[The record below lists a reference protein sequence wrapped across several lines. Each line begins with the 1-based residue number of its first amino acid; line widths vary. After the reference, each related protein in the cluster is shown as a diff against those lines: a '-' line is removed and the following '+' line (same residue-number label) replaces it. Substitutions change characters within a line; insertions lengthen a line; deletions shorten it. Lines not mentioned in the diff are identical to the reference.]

1 MKIALKDGQI
11 LIRDANSTQLQIIK
25 SWGKMQ
31 WSRVTQTFSGPAD
44 RELLDRLAGLVKLPE
59 PMERERERLNTISQA
74 VDKERLNETPKPL
87 IDMPIKVKPY
97 KHQIRGYNMALMTL
111 ELVEPPKE
119 ENESY
124 RAGKRE

>member
-11 LIRDANSTQLQIIK
+11 LIRDANSTQFQIIK

-74 VDKERLNETPKPL
+74 VDKERLNEVPKPL

-97 KHQIRGYNMALMTL
+97 KHQIRGYNMALMIL
-111 ELVEPPKE
+111 ELAPPPE
-119 ENESY
+119 GGNDG
-124 RAGKRE
+124 R